1 MSAPVAPGRPPSATE
16 GGRPR
21 RVRGLSA
28 AAVVAGLSL
37 AAAGATALVTD
48 HTRTPAHLDIGAL
61 PPLPE
66 APGTRHTAGPA
77 APAARPVRIRIPGI
91 SVDRPLIDLRV
102 QSDGHLAAPQDP
114 GQVGWWSDGP
124 RPGDPG
130 AAIVV
135 GHVDSLTG
143 PAAFYGLSALRPG
156 DSISIDRA
164 DHTHADFTVRAL
176 REYAKDDFPDNEVY
190 ATTGPPELRLITC
203 GGAYDPAAGGYLD
216 NVVVYAELA
225 HPSPPHPSASPPRT
239 PPRSGN

>member
-1 MSAPVAPGRPPSATE
+1 
-16 GGRPR
+16 R

-37 AAAGATALVTD
+37 AAAGATGLVTD
-48 HTRTPAHLDIGAL
+48 HTRTPAHVDIGAL
-61 PPLPE
+61 PQPE
-66 APGTRHTAGPA
+66 APGTRRTADAA

-102 QSDGHLAAPQDP
+102 QPDGHLTAPEDP

-143 PAAFYGLSALRPG
+143 PAAFYGISALRPG

-176 REYAKDDFPDNEVY
+176 RQYAKDDFPDNDVY

-203 GGAYDPAAGGYLD
+203 GGTYDPAEGGYLD
-216 NVVVYAELA
+216 NVVAYATLA
-225 HPSPPHPSASPPRT
+225 RPSPPHPSTTHPRT
-239 PPRSGN
+239 QPRSGN

>member
-1 MSAPVAPGRPPSATE
+1 MTAPAVPGRPPSAPE

-21 RVRGLSA
+21 RVRGLTA

-37 AAAGATALVTD
+37 AAAGATALITD
-48 HTRTPAHLDIGAL
+48 HTYTPAHVDIGAL
-61 PPLPE
+61 PLPE
-66 APGTRHTAGPA
+66 APGSRHIAGPA
-77 APAARPVRIRIPGI
+77 EPAARPVRIRIPGI
-91 SVDRPLIDLRV
+91 SVDRLLTDLQVR
-102 QSDGHLAAPQDP
+102 SDGHLAAPEDP

-143 PAAFYGLSALRPG
+143 PAAFYGISALRPG

-176 REYAKDDFPDNEVY
+176 RQYAKDDFPDNEVY

-203 GGAYDPAAGGYLD
+203 GGTYDPAAGGYRD
-216 NVVVYAELA
+216 NVVVYATLA
-225 HPSPPHPSASPPRT
+225 HPGRPHPSATSPST
-239 PPRSGN
+239 PSRSGN